1 MSHIFDILFGR
12 EFMIRPCSGRHRW
25 TGRRAGRTWCWGRG
39 PSTCWSSYQGEENN
53 FFQPKF
59 GKWWGGRVSHRK
71 KEDWSDGKMIACS
84 ANHWTPVVAAAAS
97 VPRSVIWPLSLLASS
112 HLISSSFY
120 CFIFLFNQTGS
131 MELYFCIGW
140 DCLCPAPKIVHC
152 HSYFEDS
159 KHIGSYLEDSL
170 VLQGVKN
177 KVLPLAGQ
185 WAEVLACLAREQF
198 VNS

>member
-1 MSHIFDILFGR
+1 MTFFL
-12 EFMIRPCSGRHRW
+12 
-25 TGRRAGRTWCWGRG
+25 
-39 PSTCWSSYQGEENN
+39 EENLWSDLVQGVIDEQEEGPVERDVEEGGHQPGEVHIRAKKTIS
-53 FFQPKF
+53 FQPKF
-59 GKWWGGRVSHRK
+59 GKWWGGRVSDRK
-71 KEDWSDGKMIACS
+71 KEGCSDGKMIACT

-140 DCLCPAPKIVHC
+140 DCLCPALKIFHC
-152 HSYFEDS
+152 HSYFENS
-159 KHIGSYLEDSL
+159 MHIDSYLEDSL